1 MDTIINIQN
10 ENVDD
15 LTKLLRTMVKK
26 LPLITKMSKSS
37 QNNIISKIRFLN
49 KSIEL
54 ISDDVYDILND
65 FKKGGCKLNHDLE
78 KKLEQEDRVNQN
90 IKKITPLIL
99 SYMIY
104 NNDDF
109 N

>member
-26 LPLITKMSKSS
+26 LPLISKMSKKS
-37 QNNIISKIRFLN
+37 QNNIINKIRFLN
-49 KSIEL
+49 KTIEL
-54 ISDDVYDILND
+54 ISDDIYDILRD
-65 FKKGGCKLNHDLE
+65 LKTGGCEFNNDLE
-78 KKLEQEDRVNQN
+78 RKLKQEERVNQN
-90 IKKITPLIL
+90 LKKITPLIL

-104 NNDDF
+104 NNHDF